1 MLSSQIICNTCGG
14 ARNPARH
21 DGHCPVCL
29 LAAAFEDSDALG
41 NIGGHELIEEI
52 ARGGMGVVYRAR
64 QREPERVVALKTLRG
79 ADLDSPAAIVRFR
92 QEAKAMADLEHPAI
106 LPVFAFG
113 EQDGIPFFTMKLAT
127 GGTLA
132 QRLADYA
139 GKWREITELVARV
152 ADAVQHAHTRA
163 VLHRDLKP
171 ANILFDESG
180 HAFVS
185 DFGLAKL
192 LDSADS
198 HLTQTTAML
207 GTPHYLA
214 PEIAAHDTRAATTAS
229 DVWSLGVILYELLTQ
244 RRPFEGDSV
253 PAVLRAITDTEPA
266 PLREVPRDLAV
277 IATKALEKEP
287 ARRYGSARE
296 LAEDLRR
303 WLGGRSILARPVS
316 QFEKLRLGAR
326 RNPRLAALSV
336 LLLLALGAAFA
347 MLVSARREAVGRLRV
362 SLLAQAHASNTST
375 EPGQRGAVLD
385 ALRQAA
391 QLAPGADI
399 RDEFIT
405 ALALP
410 DYAQRARIPWSDGV
424 DPALTRDL
432 QTVAARE
439 NRRVVIR
446 APGAAAMVV
455 PTLQE
460 AVEYPGPFNSD
471 GSLLAI
477 HTATTTSVWNLASR
491 TWVALEPGRTS
502 IPLGCDEDF
511 SPDGRWLARVS
522 KPESQDDSEIEIY
535 ALSHSAPVRVL
546 PVPWKR
552 QRLLGFS
559 PDSTLLAV
567 SGYGGPEIA
576 VVDAL
581 TGDVRHTFR
590 HPETARVRCAAWR
603 ADGAVLAVGTDNS
616 KVYLW
621 RLADERLPV
630 EFLGYS
636 GNVIAASWNPDG
648 NRLITAAR
656 DGSTRLWDATTGATL
671 AEWPWTS
678 RLVQIAADG
687 SEFAAHDEVGAATII
702 SRLRAPDFCREIA
715 VPFPDLD
722 VQGSAGSWAV
732 AFSSDGR
739 TLLAGDTLGV
749 FLFEA
754 ASGSPIGNQPAN
766 FCWSIACPD
775 AASFCGG
782 TRDGV
787 FRWPMSGDGKAS
799 GVRIF
804 DRDPH
809 SLHAASGLLAI
820 TEKKTLNLFKND
832 QPVGVLESSAELDAE
847 LDRVAL
853 HPAGVWAVCGHFEI
867 PGLTVWDLRDLAAPP
882 RILKT
887 MGYEPS
893 VAWTPDGHL
902 LLVGDDQGVRA
913 LAADTFAEKW
923 RVPRRLRVKRAT
935 LLAVADTAA
944 LGAAVI
950 EEGVITLF
958 EPATGRIFARLAHPH
973 RRDIR
978 HVAISPDGNH
988 VAAMTAGHIIQYW
1001 DLALIRRELA
1011 AERLDWR

>member
-1 MLSSQIICNTCGG
+1 MSPLL
-14 ARNPARH
+14 
-21 DGHCPVCL
+21 CP
-29 LAAAFEDSDALG
+29 
-41 NIGGHELIEEI
+41 
-52 ARGGMGVVYRAR
+52 
-64 QREPERVVALKTLRG
+64 P
-79 ADLDSPAAIVRFR
+79 
-92 QEAKAMADLEHPAI
+92 
-106 LPVFAFG
+106 
-113 EQDGIPFFTMKLAT
+113 
-127 GGTLA
+127 
-132 QRLADYA
+132 
-139 GKWREITELVARV
+139 
-152 ADAVQHAHTRA
+152 
-163 VLHRDLKP
+163 
-171 ANILFDESG
+171 
-180 HAFVS
+180 
-185 DFGLAKL
+185 
-192 LDSADS
+192 
-198 HLTQTTAML
+198 
-207 GTPHYLA
+207 
-214 PEIAAHDTRAATTAS
+214 
-229 DVWSLGVILYELLTQ
+229 
-244 RRPFEGDSV
+244 
-253 PAVLRAITDTEPA
+253 
-266 PLREVPRDLAV
+266 PRDLAV
-277 IATKALEKEP
+277 IAMKALAKTP

-303 WLGGRSILARPVS
+303 WLGGRPILARPVS
-316 QFEKLRLGAR
+316 QLEKLRLGAR

-336 LLLLALGAAFA
+336 LLLIALGMAFA
-347 MLVSARREAVGRLRV
+347 MLVSARRETVGRLRT
-362 SLLAQAHASNTST
+362 SLLAQAHAASAST
-375 EPGQRGAVLD
+375 EPGQRGAALD

-410 DYAQRARIPWSDGV
+410 DYAQRARIPWSGGV
-424 DPALTRDL
+424 APALSRDL
-432 QTVAARE
+432 RTVAALE
-439 NRRVVIR
+439 NGRVVIR
-446 APGAAAMVV
+446 APEAAAMVV
-455 PTLQE
+455 PTLLE
-460 AVEYPGPFNSD
+460 AVAYLGPFNGD

-491 TWVALEPGRTS
+491 AWVALEPGRTS
-502 IPLGCDEDF
+502 IPRGRDEGF

-522 KPESQDDSEIEIY
+522 KPGFREDSEIELY
-535 ALSHSAPVRVL
+535 ALTQPAPVRVL
-546 PVPWKR
+546 PVPWKL
-552 QRLLGFS
+552 QRLSGFS

-567 SGYGGPEIA
+567 SGFGTPETA

-590 HPETARVRCAAWR
+590 HPETARVNCAAWR
-603 ADGAVLAVGTDNS
+603 ADGAVLAVGTGNS

-621 RLADERLPV
+621 RLADQRLPV
-630 EFLGYS
+630 QFLGHS

-648 NRLITAAR
+648 SRLITAAR
-656 DGSTRLWDATTGATL
+656 DGSTRLWDTTTGATL
-671 AEWPWTS
+671 AEWPWMS

-687 SEFAAHDEVGAATII
+687 SEFAAHDEVGAVTVI

-722 VQGSAGSWAV
+722 VRGSAGSWTV
-732 AFSSDGR
+732 AFSPDGR

-749 FLFEA
+749 FLFDA
-754 ASGSPIGNQPAN
+754 AGGRPIGNQPAN
-766 FCWSIACPD
+766 FCWSIAFPD
-775 AASFCGG
+775 AASFCGS

-787 FRWPMSGDGKAS
+787 FRWSMSGDGKVG

-804 DRDPH
+804 DRAPH

-832 QPVGVLESSAELDAE
+832 QPAGVLESSAELDAE

-853 HPAGVWAVCGHFEI
+853 HPVGVWAVCGHFET
-867 PGLTVWDLRDLAAPP
+867 PGLSVWDLRDLAAPP
-882 RILKT
+882 RILDT

-893 VAWTPDGHL
+893 LAWTPDGRL
-902 LLVGDDQGVRA
+902 LLVGDGQGVRA

-923 RVPRRLRVKRAT
+923 RVPRRLRQKRAT

-958 EPATGRIFARLAHPH
+958 EPATGRIFARLAHPR

-978 HVAISPDGNH
+978 HVAISPDGSR
-988 VAAMTAGHIIQYW
+988 VAAMTAGHVIQYW